1 MKQFFGHSQLRLKVS
16 LVVILWLGLFLYG
29 VKTMAQ
35 NLSIEQMIEQ
45 VYQLPEN
52 KKKVDMLNDIAKKYY
67 TSDLENTQKYA
78 QEAISLAQKIKY
90 WKGEGLSNSHIGI
103 AYYYLGKYEE
113 SKKLWLKSLELYQ
126 NCDCEVDKAG
136 MYNKL
141 GNLSKNQG
149 NYSLAFE
156 YFDKSLKIRQAKS
169 TYEDVYAT
177 YNNIGNVHFY
187 LGDYPKTIEVYLKSL
202 KIAEDNDYKFGIGTS
217 LSNLGVVYER
227 MGENQMALDYYKRSL
242 KIKKEIDDKRGMAI
256 SYSNIGLIELD
267 LKNKKD
273 ALIAFQDALKILT
286 KDVNDARTEAYV
298 HNNIAELY
306 LADSTTNSIKIA
318 KEHLKTAKSI
328 SQDIGDQYTL
338 ASSYII
344 FARAYQLENKYDSAE
359 YSAKECLK
367 IAKEI
372 QAPDLE
378 MTAYENLSTLYEK
391 QNKYDEAYTYYKL
404 YAKTKNDLLDE
415 EKSSQITKLNAIYD
429 TQKKEKEIL
438 ELNQKNILNQ
448 LEIQRQRNTA
458 QERQAKLSLIEKENE
473 LQQLEF
479 LKKQALKQ
487 AQYNLLKKEKELERN
502 ISEQEK
508 VKQDALLELKETQ
521 LNQKNYLIWGL
532 SLIAILL
539 VGAGILAYRNI
550 LFKRRTNNLL
560 LLKNQEINQQK
571 EELETITENL
581 QQANEEITVNSTALE
596 QAFTAIASKNTH
608 ITASINYAQRIQQA
622 LLPLEQQFKQL
633 LQSHFVF
640 FKPRD
645 IVSGDFYW
653 IKEVENKIWLAVSD
667 CTGHGVPGAFMSMLG
682 TSALNNLVLHNS
694 NVTPAN
700 ILKLLDK
707 EISESLHQ
715 ATTKNRDGMDI
726 ALCCIDKE
734 KNVLT
739 FAGANS
745 PIIYIQ
751 NGNLNEIKGV
761 KQAIAGYY
769 KKKTIIEFE
778 DVIIPIQKDTTF
790 YLFSDGYKDQFGG
803 EHQKKVMS
811 KRFKN
816 LLLENHNQELDTQK
830 EILEDFLEDWKGNE
844 DQIDDILVVGF
855 KV

>member
-1 MKQFFGHSQLRLKVS
+1 
-16 LVVILWLGLFLYG
+16 
-29 VKTMAQ
+29 MAQ
-35 NLSIEQMIEQ
+35 NLSVEEMIEQ

-52 KKKVDMLNDIAKKYY
+52 TKKVDMFNEIAKKYRV
-67 TSDLENTQKYA
+67 SDLEKTQKYA
-78 QEAISLAQKIKY
+78 QEAIKLAQKIKY
-90 WKGEGLSNSHIGI
+90 WKGEGISNNYIGV
-103 AYYYLGKYEE
+103 AYYYLGKYDVAKEY
-113 SKKLWLKSLELYQ
+113 WLKSIEIYKK
-126 NCDCEVDKAG
+126 CDCEVDKSNI
-136 MYNKL
+136 YNNL

-169 TYEDVYAT
+169 TYDDVYAT

-187 LGDYPKTIEVYLKSL
+187 LGDYPKTIETYLKSL

-227 MGENQMALDYYKRSL
+227 MGENETALDYYKRSL

-267 LKNKKD
+267 LKNKKE
-273 ALIAFQDALKILT
+273 ALTAFQDALKLL
-286 KDVNDARTEAYV
+286 DEEVNDARTEAFV

-306 LADSTTNSIKIA
+306 LLDSTTNSIEKA
-318 KEHLKTAKSI
+318 KNHLEIAKSI
-328 SQDIGDQYTL
+328 SEEIGDQYTL
-338 ASSYII
+338 ASSLII

-359 YSAKECLK
+359 YYAQNCLK

-378 MTAYENLSTLYEK
+378 MSAYENLSALYEK
-391 QNKYDEAYTYYKL
+391 QNKYNEAYTFYKL
-404 YAKTKNDLLDE
+404 YSTTKNDLLDE
-415 EKSSQITKLNAIYD
+415 EKSNQITKLNAIYD

-448 LEIQRQRNTA
+448 LEIQTQRNTA

-487 AQYNLLKKEKELERN
+487 AQYNLLKKEKELEKSIN
-502 ISEQEK
+502 QEEK
-508 VKQDALLELKETQ
+508 AKKDALLELKETQ
-521 LNQKNYLIWGL
+521 LNQKNYFIWGL

-539 VGAGILAYRNI
+539 IGAGFFAYRNI
-550 LFKRRTNNLL
+550 LFRKRTNNLL

-571 EELETITENL
+571 EELEAITENL
-581 QQANEEITVNSTALE
+581 QQANEEITLNSNALE

-608 ITASINYAQRIQQA
+608 ITSSINYAQRIQQA
-622 LLPLEQQFKQL
+622 LLPLEQQFRQL
-633 LQSHFVF
+633 LSSHFILF
-640 FKPRD
+640 LPRD

-667 CTGHGVPGAFMSMLG
+667 CTGHGVPGAFMSMLA
-682 TSALNNLVLHNS
+682 TSALNNLVLHNP
-694 NVTPAN
+694 NVTPAQ
-700 ILKLLDK
+700 ILKLLDE

-734 KNVLT
+734 KNTLT
-739 FAGANS
+739 FAGANA

-751 NGNLNEIKGV
+751 GGELHEAKGT

-769 KKKTIIEFE
+769 KKKTLIEFE
-778 DVIIPIQKDTTF
+778 DVSIPIQKDTIF
-790 YLFSDGYKDQFGG
+790 YMFSDGYKDQFGG
-803 EHQKKVMS
+803 SQKKKVMS

-816 LLLENHNQELDTQK
+816 LLLENHKQELSEQK
-830 EILEDFLEDWKGNE
+830 ENLEIFLGDWKGNE
-844 DQIDDILVVGF
+844 EQIDDILVFGF